1 MRLAP
6 DRRFL
11 FLVGALLVPLAAAG
25 AALPW
30 LATVAAA
37 VAGALAVAA
46 IADAF
51 LGRRALRG
59 LQADVPVL
67 FRLTQDRESA
77 LAIRLR
83 NETGTPRRLR
93 LGLAFPREFRS
104 PHDDL
109 WVTMPAEATWSRL
122 NWLCTPLK
130 RGRYWLEGVHV
141 ECASPLGL
149 WAVRAALP
157 ARAEL
162 RVYPNLSRERKRMAA
177 FFLNRGDTGIHAQ
190 RQVGRGR
197 DFEKLREYVAGDSY
211 EDIHWKTTAKRGR
224 PITKVFQIE
233 RTQEVYIVL
242 DASRLSARTAGCPSV
257 VGRLCEAATGPSR
270 QSRRLTESAYN
281 ADGTEMPSGDA
292 TMLERFVTAALL
304 LGLAAEKQGDL
315 FGLVTFSDKV
325 DRFVRAKNGKA
336 HYGVCRDALYTL
348 QPRTVTPDFDELCAF
363 LRLRLRRRALL
374 LFLTSMDDPLL
385 AESFTKHIGLI
396 SRQHLVLV
404 NMPRPAGIE
413 PLFAGADVA
422 DADGVYERLG
432 GHVLWQNLREL
443 ERVLSH
449 RGVSFQLL
457 ENETMCA
464 DLIAQ
469 YLNVKRRQLL

>member
-1 MRLAP
+1 MSASLNSRTGVSPVHSGVTAPRTGETPIPLPLRLVP
-6 DRRFL
+6 NRRLL
-11 FLVGALLVPLAAAG
+11 FIVGALLVPLAAAG
-25 AALPW
+25 AALPSLG
-30 LATVAAA
+30 LAAFAL
-37 VAGALAVAA
+37 AGALAIGA

-51 LGRRALRG
+51 LGRRTLG
-59 LQADVPVL
+59 GVEADVPVL
-67 FRLTQDRESA
+67 FRLTQDRES
-77 LAIRLR
+77 LLSVRLR
-83 NETGTPRRLR
+83 NKTGTSHRLR

-109 WVTMPAEATWSRL
+109 WVTMPTEDIWSKLTWP
-122 NWLCTPLK
+122 CTPLR
-130 RGRYWLEGVHV
+130 RGRYSLDAVHV
-141 ECASPLGL
+141 ECASPLGF
-149 WAVRAALP
+149 WDVRAALP
-157 ARAEL
+157 ARSEL
-162 RVYPNLSRERKRMAA
+162 RVYPNLSRERKSMAA
-177 FFLNRGDTGIHAQ
+177 FFLNRGTTGIHAQ

-197 DFEKLREYVAGDSY
+197 DFEKLREYVPGDDY
-211 EDIHWKTTAKRGR
+211 ADIHWKTTAKRAR

-233 RTQEVYIVL
+233 RTQEVYVVL
-242 DASRLSARTAGCPSV
+242 DASRLSAR
-257 VGRLCEAATGPSR
+257 
-270 QSRRLTESAYN
+270 SA
-281 ADGTEMPSGDA
+281 GDA
-292 TMLERFVTAALL
+292 TMLERFVTAALV

-385 AESFTKHIGLI
+385 AESFTKHVELIG
-396 SRQHLVLV
+396 RQHLILV
-404 NMPRPAGIE
+404 NMPRPAGVE
-413 PLFAGADVA
+413 PLFAGAEVT
-422 DADGVYERLG
+422 DADSVYERLG

-443 ERVLSH
+443 ERRLGH

-457 ENETMCA
+457 EHETMCA
-464 DLIAQ
+464 NLIAQ